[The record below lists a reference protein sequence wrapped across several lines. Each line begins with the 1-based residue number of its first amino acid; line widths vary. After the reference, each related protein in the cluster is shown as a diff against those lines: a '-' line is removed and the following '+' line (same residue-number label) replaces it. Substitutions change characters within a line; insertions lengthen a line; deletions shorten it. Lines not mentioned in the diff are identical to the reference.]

1 MAILW
6 GAIRGV
12 AANSGRLIEPVVR
25 AITAC
30 HPGLSFGVPLP
41 SANCWVNLNQGTGTW
56 NVPICWVM
64 PHSNY
69 QPKRMG
75 SAIVEPSESVEAGS
89 YQSFTV
95 TYTAGFFGIDDT
107 GSIKIVH
114 RFASDMGRPQF
125 DDPAAPNYVSVEA
138 SNGAVLHAEYDM
150 KRNIRPW
157 DKTLYIK
164 VVRGF
169 LREGDRIIVR
179 FGDPRGGCPGIRVQ
193 TFCEESFEF
202 RVLVDAIATYNYVE
216 LPEQP
221 KIRIAPGP
229 PVHWKAILPTT
240 RRRGQSFRLA
250 IKGEDK
256 WGNPS
261 DRDERRFSMRASLP
275 VDGLPDSVGFVPGN
289 WSVALDGLSVGET
302 GDLIIELLDDD
313 GETVTTSNPLRIV
326 EDTNLLPYWGDLHGQ
341 SEETIGTNSA
351 RDFHLFARDKAFLD
365 AVGHQGNDFQITGE
379 FWAELNELSA
389 EFNED
394 GRFVVF
400 PGYEWSGNTGLGGD
414 RNVLYRNEG
423 RQIHRS
429 SHALVDD
436 LSDIESDANSAEDLF
451 QALEGEDCVVFAHI
465 GGRYADIKMAHD
477 IRLERSVEV
486 HSAWG
491 TFEWLIADALE
502 QGYRVGIVSNS
513 DGHKG
518 RPGASHPGAT
528 KFGAYGGL
536 TCMLADNFSR
546 DGLMDA
552 LRRRHHYGTTGCRM
566 ILDTRAGFDRPAER
580 FEDDPNLGPSES
592 APAREAMMGDILR
605 CADTEVTFKVDV
617 HGAAPIERIE
627 FRNGLETLET
637 FRPYGETDLGR
648 RVRIIWEGSEYR
660 GRGRETVWD
669 GSATLNGNGFER
681 LSPINRYNLDNRFE
695 QTAPGNVEWTAL
707 TTGGFGGFDAW
718 LADSEAGILKIETA
732 LVQTEIAVADIGL
745 EDQVFDAGGIGRRI
759 RIFRLPDENVH
770 STVTLERRVSL
781 TDDRDNALYVCV
793 VQEDGHLVWSSPIYI
808 FR

>member
-1 MAILW
+1 
-6 GAIRGV
+6 
-12 AANSGRLIEPVVR
+12 
-25 AITAC
+25 
-30 HPGLSFGVPLP
+30 
-41 SANCWVNLNQGTGTW
+41 
-56 NVPICWVM
+56 M

-69 QPKRMG
+69 LPERMG
-75 SAIVEPSESVEAGS
+75 SAVVEPSGPVEAGS
-89 YQSFTV
+89 YQSFTL

-114 RFASDMGRPQF
+114 RFASDMARPQF

-138 SNGAVLHAEYDM
+138 SNGAVLHVEYDV

-157 DKTLYIK
+157 DRTLYIK

-169 LREGDRIIVR
+169 LREGDRIVVR
-179 FGDPRGGCPGIRVQ
+179 YGDPRGGCPGIRVQ

-221 KIRIAPGP
+221 AIRIVPGP
-229 PVHWKAILPTT
+229 PVLWKAILPTK
-240 RRRGQSFRLA
+240 RLRNQPFRLA
-250 IKGEDK
+250 VKGEDK

-261 DRDERRFSMRASLP
+261 DMGDRGFALRATLTVAGLPASLR
-275 VDGLPDSVGFVPGN
+275 FTPGR
-289 WSVALDGLSVGET
+289 WSVVVEDLSVGET
-302 GDLIIELLDDD
+302 GDLIIELLDER
-313 GETVTTSNPLRIV
+313 GATVAVSNPLRIV
-326 EDTNLLPYWGDLHGQ
+326 EDADLLPYWGDLHGQ

-351 RDFHLFARDKAFLD
+351 RDFHLFARDRAFLD
-365 AVGHQGNDFQITGE
+365 AVAHQGNDFQITTE
-379 FWAELNELSA
+379 FWAELNDLAA
-389 EFNED
+389 EFTEN
-394 GRFVVF
+394 GRFVAF

-414 RNVLYRNEG
+414 RNVLYRSEG
-423 RQIHRS
+423 RNLHRS

-436 LSDIESDANSAEDLF
+436 LSDLASDANSAQDLF
-451 QALEGEDCVVFAHI
+451 EALKGEDCVVFAHI

-502 QGYRVGIVSNS
+502 QGYRVGIVANS

-536 TCMLADNFSR
+536 TCLLAREFSR
-546 DGLMDA
+546 NGFLDA

-566 ILDTRAGFDRPAER
+566 ILHTRALFDQPAER
-580 FEDDPNLGPSES
+580 FDDDPNLGPSES
-592 APAREAMMGDILR
+592 RPVRDAMMGDIVR
-605 CADTEVTFKVDV
+605 CRDEAATFLVDA
-617 HGAAPIERIE
+617 HGAAPIERVE
-627 FRNGLETLET
+627 LRNGLETVET
-637 FRPYGETDLGR
+637 YRPYGEADLGR
-648 RVRIIWEGSEYR
+648 RIRVVWEGSEYR

-669 GSATLNGNGFER
+669 GSATLDGNGFER
-681 LSPINRYNLDNRFE
+681 VSAINRYNLDKRFE
-695 QTAPGNVEWTAL
+695 QTAAGRLEWTAL
-707 TTGGFGGFDAW
+707 TTGGFGGFDTW
-718 LADSEAGILKIETA
+718 LAEPRAGRLRIETS
-732 LVQTEIAVADIGL
+732 LVETEIPVAEIGL
-745 EDQVFDAGGIGRRI
+745 EDLVFEAGGIARRL
-759 RIFRLPDENVH
+759 RVFRLPDENPHRRVA
-770 STVTLERRVSL
+770 LERRIPL
-781 TDDRDNALYVCV
+781 TADRDNALYACL